1 MPTST
6 TTTTSSAAPAR
17 AAHRPL
23 RRCVA
28 CGARR
33 DKGDLI
39 RLVRGAGGKG
49 APRLIVDERARADGR
64 GAYLCA
70 SAACWTRAA
79 DGRSLARALRGALA
93 AADLEAL
100 RGYAARRFGA
110 DGARPEGSAA

>member
-1 MPTST
+1 MPTS

-17 AAHRPL
+17 AAHRPR

-39 RLVRGAGGKG
+39 RLARGARGSG

-64 GAYLCA
+64 GAYLCP
-70 SAACWTRAA
+70 AAGCWARAA
-79 DGRSLARALRGALA
+79 DGKALARALRGALA

-100 RGYAARRFGA
+100 RGYAERRFGA
-110 DGARPEGSAA
+110 DGANLEGSAA